1 MLHLDRQDLRQITPE
16 AFAALGAPELAYI
29 RPVASLEGPVFGIF
43 SADGNQV
50 GLAESAAVALAAAR
64 EHGLEPVSVH

>member
-1 MLHLDRQDLRQITPE
+1 MLHLDRQTLRQISPE

-29 RPVASLEGPVFGIF
+29 RPVVAVEGMLFGIF
-43 SADGNQV
+43 GADGNQV